1 MTLHNIRHTGIVVKN
16 LKKSLFFY
24 KNILGFKVQKRMI
37 EEGRATDK
45 LSNLKKTKVETL
57 KMVVGKQNHMIEL
70 LYFHSHKRKTFD
82 KNYNI
87 SRIGNHMQTA
97 FL

>member
-70 LYFHSHKRKTFD
+70 LYFHSHK
-82 KNYNI
+82 N
-87 SRIGNHMQTA
+87 
-97 FL
+97 L